1 MTKRTVESACGNCR
15 LKGSLPFI
23 AMLLGA
29 LILAAS
35 FLLPFGT
42 ARKEYREWLSAAPDR
57 VYDEELNMTRRGAI
71 NLSLIELARAFGR
84 SLRSSIKSGF
94 HKASTAIIDSNITTI
109 IAAAVFALLTLLF
122 AVLKKP
128 IPAIVFTMLALGAFL
143 LILKDFDLR
152 GTFSESSNYKLG
164 CACWFAFIGIAAEMF
179 GSILTLAERAKM
191 KKLHIVDGSAAA
203 NFAGAADES
212 EKGE

>member
-71 NLSLIELARAFGR
+71 NLSLIELARAFGKAGN
-84 SLRSSIKSGF
+84 LDSSFSMG
-94 HKASTAIIDSNITTI
+94 TI
-109 IAAAVFALLTLLF
+109 IAAAAFALLTLLF
-122 AVLKKP
+122 A
-128 IPAIVFTMLALGAFL
+128 AIVFTMLALGAFL

>member
-1 MTKRTVESACGNCR
+1 
-15 LKGSLPFI
+15 
-23 AMLLGA
+23 MLLGA

-57 VYDEELNMTRRGAI
+57 IYDEELNMTRRGAI
-71 NLSLIELARAFGR
+71 NLSLIELARAFGKAGN
-84 SLRSSIKSGF
+84 LDSSFSMG
-94 HKASTAIIDSNITTI
+94 TI
-109 IAAAVFALLTLLF
+109 IAAAAFALLTLLF

-152 GTFSESSNYKLG
+152 GTFSESSSYKLG

>member
-42 ARKEYREWLSAAPDR
+42 ARKEYREWLI
-57 VYDEELNMTRRGAI
+57 YDEELNMTRRDAI
-71 NLSLIELARAFGR
+71 NLSLIELARAFGKAGN
-84 SLRSSIKSGF
+84 SDSSFSMG
-94 HKASTAIIDSNITTI
+94 TI

-191 KKLHIVDGSAAA
+191 KKLHIIDGSAAA
-203 NFAGAADES
+203 DFADAADES

>member
-57 VYDEELNMTRRGAI
+57 VYDEELNMTRRDAI
-71 NLSLIELARAFGR
+71 NLSLIELARAFGKQLFNGYHYR
-84 SLRSSIKSGF
+84 CRCIRF
-94 HKASTAIIDSNITTI
+94 TDAS
-109 IAAAVFALLTLLF
+109 V
-122 AVLKKP
+122 
-128 IPAIVFTMLALGAFL
+128 
-143 LILKDFDLR
+143 R
-152 GTFSESSNYKLG
+152 
-164 CACWFAFIGIAAEMF
+164 
-179 GSILTLAERAKM
+179 RA
-191 KKLHIVDGSAAA
+191 
-203 NFAGAADES
+203 
-212 EKGE
+212 

>member
-1 MTKRTVESACGNCR
+1 MG
-15 LKGSLPFI
+15 
-23 AMLLGA
+23 
-29 LILAAS
+29 
-35 FLLPFGT
+35 
-42 ARKEYREWLSAAPDR
+42 
-57 VYDEELNMTRRGAI
+57 
-71 NLSLIELARAFGR
+71 
-84 SLRSSIKSGF
+84 
-94 HKASTAIIDSNITTI
+94 TI

-152 GTFSESSNYKLG
+152 GTFSESSSYKLG

-191 KKLHIVDGSAAA
+191 KKLHIIDGSAAA
-203 NFAGAADES
+203 DFAGAADES

>member
-1 MTKRTVESACGNCR
+1 
-15 LKGSLPFI
+15 
-23 AMLLGA
+23 MLLGA

-57 VYDEELNMTRRGAI
+57 IYDEELNMTRRDAI
-71 NLSLIELARAFGR
+71 NLSLIELARAFGKAGN
-84 SLRSSIKSGF
+84 LDSSFSMG
-94 HKASTAIIDSNITTI
+94 TI

-164 CACWFAFIGIAAEMF
+164 CACWFAFIGIAAEMV
-179 GSILTLAERAKM
+179 G
-191 KKLHIVDGSAAA
+191 
-203 NFAGAADES
+203 
-212 EKGE
+212 

>member
-57 VYDEELNMTRRGAI
+57 VYDEELNMTRRDAI
-71 NLSLIELARAFGR
+71 NLSLIELARAFGKAGN
-84 SLRSSIKSGF
+84 LDSSFSMG
-94 HKASTAIIDSNITTI
+94 TI
-109 IAAAVFALLTLLF
+109 IALLTLLF

-152 GTFSESSNYKLG
+152 GTFSESSSYKLG

>member
-57 VYDEELNMTRRGAI
+57 IYDEELNMTRRGAI
-71 NLSLIELARAFGR
+71 NLSLIELARAFGKAGN
-84 SLRSSIKSGF
+84 LDSSFSMG
-94 HKASTAIIDSNITTI
+94 TI

-143 LILKDFDLR
+143 LIR
-152 GTFSESSNYKLG
+152 GTFSESSSYKLG

>member
-57 VYDEELNMTRRGAI
+57 IYDEELNMTRRGAI
-71 NLSLIELARAFGR
+71 NLSLIELARAFGKAGN
-84 SLRSSIKSGF
+84 LDSSFSMG
-94 HKASTAIIDSNITTI
+94 TI

-143 LILKDFDLR
+143 LILKDF
-152 GTFSESSNYKLG
+152 ESSNYKLG
-164 CACWFAFIGIAAEMF
+164 CACWFAFIGIAVEMF

>member
-57 VYDEELNMTRRGAI
+57 IYDEELNMTRRGAI
-71 NLSLIELARAFGR
+71 NLSLIELERAFGKAGN
-84 SLRSSIKSGF
+84 LDSSFSMG
-94 HKASTAIIDSNITTI
+94 TI

-143 LILKDFDLR
+143 LILKDFDLAVH
-152 GTFSESSNYKLG
+152 FPK
-164 CACWFAFIGIAAEMF
+164 AAAI
-179 GSILTLAERAKM
+179 S
-191 KKLHIVDGSAAA
+191 SAAHV
-203 NFAGAADES
+203 GLRSS
-212 EKGE
+212 ELQPKCSAQY

>member
-1 MTKRTVESACGNCR
+1 
-15 LKGSLPFI
+15 
-23 AMLLGA
+23 MLLGA

-57 VYDEELNMTRRGAI
+57 IYDEELNMTRRDAI
-71 NLSLIELARAFGR
+71 NLSLIELARAFGKAGN
-84 SLRSSIKSGF
+84 LDSSFSMG
-94 HKASTAIIDSNITTI
+94 TI

-179 GSILTLAERAKM
+179 GSILTLIERAKM
-191 KKLHIVDGSAAA
+191 KKLHIIDGGTAA
-203 NFAGAADES
+203 NFADAADES

>member
-57 VYDEELNMTRRGAI
+57 IYDEELNMTRRGAI
-71 NLSLIELARAFGR
+71 NLSLIELARAFGKAGN
-84 SLRSSIKSGF
+84 LGSSFSMG
-94 HKASTAIIDSNITTI
+94 TI

-152 GTFSESSNYKLG
+152 GTFSESSSYKLG

>member
-1 MTKRTVESACGNCR
+1 MAAAGVVLFPLAADAAADG
-15 LKGSLPFI
+15 LFI
-23 AMLLGA
+23 AYRLHNGGY
-29 LILAAS
+29 LANVDVQA
-35 FLLPFGT
+35 
-42 ARKEYREWLSAAPDR
+42 
-57 VYDEELNMTRRGAI
+57 VQV
-71 NLSLIELARAFGR
+71 
-84 SLRSSIKSGF
+84 
-94 HKASTAIIDSNITTI
+94 

-152 GTFSESSNYKLG
+152 GTFSESSSYKLG

>member
-57 VYDEELNMTRRGAI
+57 IYDEELNMTRRGAI
-71 NLSLIELARAFGR
+71 NLSLIELARAFGKAGN
-84 SLRSSIKSGF
+84 LDSSFSMG
-94 HKASTAIIDSNITTI
+94 TI

-143 LILKDFDLR
+143 KDFDLR
-152 GTFSESSNYKLG
+152 GTFSESSSYKLG

>member
-15 LKGSLPFI
+15 LKGGLPFI

-57 VYDEELNMTRRGAI
+57 VYDEELNMTRRDAI
-71 NLSLIELARAFGR
+71 NLSLIELARAFGKAGN
-84 SLRSSIKSGF
+84 LDSSFSMG
-94 HKASTAIIDSNITTI
+94 TI
-109 IAAAVFALLTLLF
+109 IAAAVFAL
-122 AVLKKP
+122 
-128 IPAIVFTMLALGAFL
+128 
-143 LILKDFDLR
+143 
-152 GTFSESSNYKLG
+152 
-164 CACWFAFIGIAAEMF
+164 
-179 GSILTLAERAKM
+179 LTLAERAKM
-191 KKLHIVDGSAAA
+191 KKLHIIDGGTAA
-203 NFAGAADES
+203 NFADAADES

>member
-57 VYDEELNMTRRGAI
+57 IYDEELNMTRRGAI
-71 NLSLIELARAFGR
+71 NLSLIELCTRIRQSGQFRQQLFNGYHYRCRCIRFTDTSVRRA
-84 SLRSSIKSGF
+84 
-94 HKASTAIIDSNITTI
+94 
-109 IAAAVFALLTLLF
+109 
-122 AVLKKP
+122 
-128 IPAIVFTMLALGAFL
+128 
-143 LILKDFDLR
+143 
-152 GTFSESSNYKLG
+152 
-164 CACWFAFIGIAAEMF
+164 
-179 GSILTLAERAKM
+179 
-191 KKLHIVDGSAAA
+191 
-203 NFAGAADES
+203 
-212 EKGE
+212 